1 MKNLFNKLV
10 LVFGLAMA
18 GLGSAFAAADTTAI
32 TAIGADAT
40 AIGAAVFGVLV
51 IILASKL
58 IRRAV

>member
-1 MKNLFNKLV
+1 LSV
-10 LVFGLAMA
+10 LGTGLASAAVDTA
-18 GLGSAFAAADTTAI
+18 GI

-58 IRRAV
+58 IRRAA